1 MPKESDFHPTAASL
15 WFRLIT
21 LGIVGLGFAETLILA
36 QGEVQGWTYYLT
48 TAEVV
53 FEVAVRLIFASLAGV
68 ALGTLCTAALALFL
82 WHFRSSRERIAEWAT
97 KVGVVLVLFLDSRF
111 ALTILTFLWRTT
123 FGPRF
128 FSALFAAHFLFLHSR
143 FALTILVFLART
155 TLSPRFFSAL
165 FAAHFLAFA
174 AVLSIPRAR
183 KEVVTS
189 LDGFLG
195 EKMTRRT
202 AIATVVG
209 AVGLVATEF
218 AFSKTV
224 PMVKAALVPQRP
236 KSNILLITFDALSA
250 EDMSLYGYG
259 LPTTPM
265 IDDFA
270 RKGTVFKNF
279 YSVSTFTT
287 PSVVTMLTGLY
298 PSEHH
303 VYQLK
308 GQARA
313 EDAKKSLPHA
323 MRAAGYATGGFFS
336 NPYAFYLAESMK
348 NEFDFLPKPT
358 FQQGS
363 LQHLWEATSSL
374 HQDTRIGSRM
384 DEYFDLMIVWNSLGR
399 MPLGLHLEF
408 RAAESFAH
416 AREMLAKLPD
426 GFFLWVHVM
435 TPHGPYHPDAADRG
449 RFIPDDQLRTFEFE
463 GEDLAPRWYPYYS
476 PDQQSQVDRRR
487 LAYDEFVAT
496 ADRAF
501 GSFMSELENSGK
513 LRNTTVIVSSDHGE
527 SFEGGI
533 YQHES
538 EYLTRP
544 VIHIPLII
552 RTPGQQEGRRVAFT
566 ADQTAL
572 APTILELAGQPKPD
586 WMPGQSLAR
595 WLNSDGQ
602 GEGQGLAFCQ
612 YLERNSV
619 FKPLQE
625 GTVGVIDGQYQY
637 VAVLG
642 NQNGV
647 LRPLSEAQFWNINR
661 SADHPERAEALRAT
675 LHSRFPD
682 LVQEPDRS

>member
-1 MPKESDFHPTAASL
+1 MSRKSDFRFTVASL

-53 FEVAVRLIFASLAGV
+53 FEVAVRLVFASLAGI
-68 ALGTLCTAALALFL
+68 ALGTLCTAAIAPFL
-82 WHFRSSRERIAEWAT
+82 WHFKSSRERIAQWAT
-97 KVGVVLVLFLDSRF
+97 KIAVVLVLFLGSRF
-111 ALTILTFLWRTT
+111 ALTILTFLWRTS

-128 FSALFAAHFLFLHSR
+128 FSALFAAHFLHSR
-143 FALTILVFLART
+143 FALTILIFLSRA

-174 AVLSIPRAR
+174 VVLSIPRAR

-209 AVGLVATEF
+209 TVGLVATEY
-218 AFSKTV
+218 ALSRTV
-224 PMVKAALVPQRP
+224 PGVMAALVPQRP
-236 KSNILLITFDALSA
+236 KSNILLITFDALAA
-250 EDMSLYGYG
+250 EDMSLYGYR

-270 RKGTVFKNF
+270 RKGTVFNNF

-287 PSVVTMLTGLY
+287 PSVATMLTGLY

-308 GQARA
+308 GQVRA
-313 EDAKKSLPHA
+313 EDAKRSLPHA

-358 FQQGS
+358 FQQGR

-374 HQDTRIGSRM
+374 HQDTRVGSRM
-384 DEYFDLMIVWNSLGR
+384 DEYFDLMIAWNSLGR
-399 MPLGLHLEF
+399 MPFGLHLEF
-408 RAAESFAH
+408 RAADSFAH
-416 AREMLAKLPD
+416 AREMLAQVPD

-463 GEDLAPRWYPYYS
+463 GEDLAPRWYPHYS
-476 PDQQSQVDRRR
+476 PDQQSEVDLRR

-513 LRNTTVIVSSDHGE
+513 LSNTTVIVSSDHGE

-538 EYLTRP
+538 QYLTRP

-595 WLNSDGQ
+595 WLNSDGE
-602 GEGQGLAFCQ
+602 GEGLAFCQ
-612 YLERNSV
+612 YLEQNSV

-625 GTVGVIDGQYQY
+625 GAVGVIDGQYQY
-637 VAVLG
+637 ILALSTRTG
-642 NQNGV
+642 G
-647 LRPLSEAQFWNINR
+647 LRRLNEAQHWDVAHCR
-661 SADHPERAEALRAT
+661 ES
-675 LHSRFPD
+675 
-682 LVQEPDRS
+682 